1 VRRMRLDALFNP
13 RSIAIIGASRTPGK
27 VGHVLTRNVLESGYP
42 GDIIPINPNAEEI
55 LGLKAYPSVLDVPGE
70 IDLAVVSIP
79 AEHVLGVA
87 DECGRKGVKALVVIT
102 AGFKETGHEGAV
114 LERQLA
120 EVGEKY
126 GMRIQGPN
134 CLGLINTSIPLNLSF
149 AAAMPRRGR
158 IGFISQSGAL
168 GTAVLDWVIQ
178 EGIGFHSFV
187 SLGNKADLDEVDFI
201 EAMGGDDGIGVILL
215 YLESIEKGR
224 RFLETSAEVVKRKPI
239 IVLKGGTST
248 AGARAAGSHT
258 GALVGSF
265 VAYKTAFEK
274 TGIVMAESVEELFN
288 YAIAFT
294 EQPLPK
300 GEGLAI
306 VTNAG
311 GPGILA
317 TDLSERL
324 GIRLTNLSSDIRSRL
339 MEKLPPA
346 AATGNPVD
354 VLGDAMADRYR
365 YAVEEVLK
373 DDRVNAVVVIL
384 TPQAMTE
391 SLETAKAI
399 VDIHGR
405 VVGKPIITVFM
416 GGEMVRQASDYLR
429 DNGIPCYDFP
439 EKAVKTV
446 SAMYEYARFMKEPE
460 HPPARFKDVNP
471 DRVREILDAARKD
484 GRVVLLS
491 NESAE
496 VVEAYG
502 IRSTNNRLARSAD
515 EAVKFAGELGYPV
528 VLKIVSPD
536 ILHKT
541 DIGGVALNLRS
552 GDEVRSAYQG
562 VLTSVGRFMPEARI
576 YGVTVYHMVPQG
588 RETIIG
594 MSQDIQFGP
603 LVMFGLG
610 GIYVN
615 FLKDVSFRLAPL
627 SDHEA
632 QRMMEE
638 TRAYTLLKG
647 IRGEPPSDIE
657 SLKNTILRVGQL
669 VWDFPEIVE
678 MDINPVI
685 VYEWG
690 EGCIALD
697 VKITLTKD

>member
-1 VRRMRLDALFNP
+1 MRLDALFNP
-13 RSIAIIGASRTPGK
+13 RSVAIIGASRTPGK

-79 AEHVLGVA
+79 ADYVLGVA

-201 EAMGGDDGIGVILL
+201 EAMGEDDGTGVILL
-215 YLESIEKGR
+215 YLESIEEGR
-224 RFLETSAEVVKRKPI
+224 RFLEVSAEVVKRKPI

-405 VVGKPIITVFM
+405 VAGKPIVTVFM

-439 EKAVKTV
+439 EKAVKT
-446 SAMYEYARFMKEPE
+446 SSP
-460 HPPARFKDVNP
+460 
-471 DRVREILDAARKD
+471 
-484 GRVVLLS
+484 
-491 NESAE
+491 
-496 VVEAYG
+496 AYG
-502 IRSTNNRLARSAD
+502 
-515 EAVKFAGELGYPV
+515 
-528 VLKIVSPD
+528 
-536 ILHKT
+536 
-541 DIGGVALNLRS
+541 
-552 GDEVRSAYQG
+552 
-562 VLTSVGRFMPEARI
+562 
-576 YGVTVYHMVPQG
+576 
-588 RETIIG
+588 
-594 MSQDIQFGP
+594 
-603 LVMFGLG
+603 
-610 GIYVN
+610 
-615 FLKDVSFRLAPL
+615 
-627 SDHEA
+627 
-632 QRMMEE
+632 
-638 TRAYTLLKG
+638 
-647 IRGEPPSDIE
+647 
-657 SLKNTILRVGQL
+657 
-669 VWDFPEIVE
+669 
-678 MDINPVI
+678 
-685 VYEWG
+685 
-690 EGCIALD
+690 
-697 VKITLTKD
+697 

>member
-1 VRRMRLDALFNP
+1 MRLDALFNP
-13 RSIAIIGASRTPGK
+13 RSVAIIGASRTPGK

-79 AEHVLGVA
+79 ADYVLRVA

-102 AGFKETGHEGAV
+102 AGFKETGHEGAA
-114 LERQLA
+114 LERQLV

-149 AAAMPRRGR
+149 AAAMPRKGR

-201 EAMGGDDGIGVILL
+201 EAMGEDDGVGVILL
-215 YLESIEKGR
+215 YLESIEEGR
-224 RFLETSAEVVKRKPI
+224 RFLEASAEVVKRKPI

-274 TGIVMAESVEELFN
+274 AGIVMAESVEELFN

-324 GIRLTNLSSDIRSRL
+324 GIRLASLSSEIRGRL
-339 MEKLPPA
+339 KEKLPPA

-373 DDRVNAVVVIL
+373 DDRVNTVVVIL

-391 SLETAKAI
+391 SLETAKGI

-446 SAMYEYARFMKEPE
+446 SAMYEYARFMKQPE
-460 HPPARFKDVNP
+460 YPPVRFKDVNP
-471 DRVREILDAARKD
+471 KKVRDILDASRKD
-484 GRVVLLS
+484 GRVALLS

-502 IRSTNNRLARSAD
+502 IRSTNNRLARSAE
-515 EAVKFAGELGYPV
+515 EAAKYAGELGYPV

-541 DIGGVALNLRS
+541 DIGGVAMNLRS
-552 GDEVRSAYQG
+552 EDEVRSSYQG

-576 YGVTVYHMVPQG
+576 YGVMVYHMVPRG

-594 MSQDIQFGP
+594 MSQDVQFGP

-632 QRMMEE
+632 QGMMEE

>member
-1 VRRMRLDALFNP
+1 MRLDALFNP
-13 RSIAIIGASRTPGK
+13 KSVAIIGASRTPGK

-79 AEHVLGVA
+79 ADYVLGVA

-201 EAMGGDDGIGVILL
+201 EAMGADDGIGVILL

-265 VAYKTAFEK
+265 IAYKTAFEK

-288 YAIAFT
+288 YAIPFT

-324 GIRLTNLSSDIRSRL
+324 GIRLTNLSSEIRSRL

-391 SLETAKAI
+391 SLETAKGI

-439 EKAVKTV
+439 EKAIKTL
-446 SAMYEYARFMKEPE
+446 SAMYEYARYMREPN
-460 HPPARFKDVNP
+460 HRTVTFKDVDP
-471 DRVREILDAARKD
+471 ERVQANVDSVTCD
-484 GRVVLLS
+484 NRVVLLA
-491 NESAE
+491 NEASE
-496 VVEAYG
+496 VMEAYG
-502 IRSTNNRLARSAD
+502 IKTTSNRLVQTAEDAIKVAED
-515 EAVKFAGELGYPV
+515 LGYPV
-528 VLKIVSPD
+528 VLKIVSPE

-541 DIGGVALNLRS
+541 DIGGVALNLS
-552 GDEVRSAYQG
+552 SPEEVTKAFE
-562 VLTSVGRFMPEARI
+562 TIMNSVGRLMSEARI
-576 YGVTVYHMVPQG
+576 YGISVSRMVPSG
-588 RETIIG
+588 REMIVG
-594 MSQDIQFGP
+594 MSRDVQFGP
-603 LVMFGLG
+603 LIMFGLG

-627 SDHEA
+627 SEHEVET
-632 QRMMEE
+632 MMEE
-638 TRAYTLLKG
+638 TKAYTLLKG

-657 SLKNTILRVGQL
+657 ALRNTILRVGQL
-669 VWDFPEIVE
+669 VWDFPQIVE
-678 MDINPVI
+678 MDLNPI
-685 VYEWG
+685 FVYGEG

-697 VKITLTKD
+697 VKITLTK

>member
-1 VRRMRLDALFNP
+1 MRLDALFNP
-13 RSIAIIGASRTPGK
+13 RSVAIIGASRTPGK
-27 VGHVLTRNVLESGYP
+27 VGHVFTRNVLESGYP

-79 AEHVLGVA
+79 ADYVLRVA

-102 AGFKETGHEGAV
+102 AGFKETGHEGAA
-114 LERQLA
+114 LERQLV

-149 AAAMPRRGR
+149 AAAMPRKGR

-201 EAMGGDDGIGVILL
+201 EAMGEDDGVGVILL
-215 YLESIEKGR
+215 YLESIEEGR
-224 RFLETSAEVVKRKPI
+224 RFLEASAEVVKRKPI
-239 IVLKGGTST
+239 IVLKGGTSM

-274 TGIVMAESVEELFN
+274 AGIVMAESVEELFN

-324 GIRLTNLSSDIRSRL
+324 GIRLASLSSEIRGRL

-373 DDRVNAVVVIL
+373 DDRVNTVVVIL

-391 SLETAKAI
+391 SLETAKGI

-446 SAMYEYARFMKEPE
+446 SAMYEYARFMKQPE
-460 HPPARFKDVNP
+460 YPPVRFKDVNP
-471 DRVREILDAARKD
+471 KKVRDILDASRKD
-484 GRVVLLS
+484 GRVALLS

-502 IRSTNNRLARSAD
+502 IRSTNNRLARSAE
-515 EAVKFAGELGYPV
+515 EAAKYAGELGYPV

-541 DIGGVALNLRS
+541 DIGGVAMNLRS
-552 GDEVRSAYQG
+552 EDEVRSSYQG

-576 YGVTVYHMVPQG
+576 YGVMVYHMVPRG

-594 MSQDIQFGP
+594 MSQDVQFGP

-632 QRMMEE
+632 QGMMEE

>member
-1 VRRMRLDALFNP
+1 MRLDAFFNP
-13 RSIAIIGASRTPGK
+13 KSVAIIGASRTPGK
-27 VGHVLTRNVLESGYP
+27 VGHVLTKNMIESGYL
-42 GDIIPINPNAEEI
+42 GEIIPVNPNAEEI

-70 IDLAVVSIP
+70 VDLAVISIP
-79 AEHVLGVA
+79 AAYVLQVA
-87 DECGRKGVKALVVIT
+87 EECGRKGVKALVVVT
-102 AGFKETGHEGAV
+102 AGFKETSREGAV
-114 LERQLA
+114 LERKLV
-120 EVGEKY
+120 EIGEKH

-134 CLGLINTSIPLNLSF
+134 CLGIIDTSTPLNLSF
-149 AAAMPRRGR
+149 AASMPKKGR

-178 EGIGFHSFV
+178 EDIGFHSFV

-201 EAMGGDDGIGVILL
+201 EAMEEDDGIGVILL

-224 RFLETSAEVVKRKPI
+224 RFLESAEEVVKKKPI
-239 IVLKGGTST
+239 VVLKGGTST

-265 VAYKTAFEK
+265 IAYKTAFEK

-300 GEGLAI
+300 GEGLVI

-317 TDLSERL
+317 TDLSEKL
-324 GIRLTNLSSDIRSRL
+324 GIRLTNLSVDVRNRL

-354 VLGDAMADRYR
+354 VLGDAMADRYLF
-365 YAVEEVLK
+365 AIEEVLK
-373 DDRVNAVVVIL
+373 DDRVNAVVVVL

-391 SLETAKAI
+391 SMETARGI
-399 VDIHGR
+399 VEIHGR
-405 VVGKPIITVFM
+405 IRGKPVIAVFM
-416 GGEMVRQASDYLR
+416 GGELVKKATDYLR
-429 DNGIPCYDFP
+429 DNGVPCFDFP
-439 EKAVKTV
+439 EKAIKTV
-446 SAMYEYARFMKEPE
+446 SALYEYARFMKEPE
-460 HPPARFKDVNP
+460 HPPARFKDVNQG
-471 DRVREILDAARKD
+471 RVREILDAARKD
-484 GRVVLLS
+484 NRVVLLS
-491 NESAE
+491 NEAAE

-502 IRSTNNRLARSAD
+502 IRSTNNRLAKSED
-515 EAVKFAGELGYPV
+515 EAVEYAEELGYPV

-552 GDEVRSAYQG
+552 EGEVRSAYHG
-562 VLTSVGRFMPEARI
+562 ILTSVGRFMPEARI
-576 YGVTVYHMVPQG
+576 YSVMVYHMVPRG
-588 RETIIG
+588 RELIIG
-594 MSQDIQFGP
+594 MSQDVQFGP

-615 FLKDVSFRLAPL
+615 FLEDVSFRLAPL
-627 SDHEA
+627 SEHEA
-632 QRMMEE
+632 QQMMEK
-638 TRAYTLLKG
+638 TKAFTLLKG
-647 IRGEPPSDIE
+647 IRGEPPSDVE
-657 SLKNTILRVGQL
+657 ALKNTLLRVGQL
-669 VWDFPEIVE
+669 VWDFPQIVE
-678 MDINPVI
+678 MDINPVV
-685 VYEWG
+685 VYGEG

>member
-1 VRRMRLDALFNP
+1 MRLDALFNP
-13 RSIAIIGASRTPGK
+13 RSVAIIGASRTPGK

-79 AEHVLGVA
+79 ADYVLRVA

-102 AGFKETGHEGAV
+102 AGFKETGHEGAA
-114 LERQLA
+114 LERQLV

-149 AAAMPRRGR
+149 AAAMPRKGR

-201 EAMGGDDGIGVILL
+201 EAMGEDDGVGVILL
-215 YLESIEKGR
+215 YLESIEEGR
-224 RFLETSAEVVKRKPI
+224 RFLEASAEVVKRKPI

-274 TGIVMAESVEELFN
+274 AGIVMAESVEELFN

-324 GIRLTNLSSDIRSRL
+324 GIRLASLSSEIRGRL
-339 MEKLPPA
+339 KEKLPPA

-373 DDRVNAVVVIL
+373 DDRVNTVVVIL

-391 SLETAKAI
+391 SLETAKGI

-446 SAMYEYARFMKEPE
+446 SAMYEYARFMKQPE
-460 HPPARFKDVNP
+460 YPPVRFKDVNP
-471 DRVREILDAARKD
+471 KKVREILDASRKD
-484 GRVVLLS
+484 GRVALLS

-502 IRSTNNRLARSAD
+502 IRSTNNRLARSAE
-515 EAVKFAGELGYPV
+515 EAAKYAGELGYPV

-541 DIGGVALNLRS
+541 DIGGVAMNLRS
-552 GDEVRSAYQG
+552 EDEVRSSYQG

-576 YGVTVYHMVPQG
+576 YGVMVYHMVPRG

-594 MSQDIQFGP
+594 MSQDVQFGP

-632 QRMMEE
+632 QGMMEE

>member
-1 VRRMRLDALFNP
+1 MRLDALFNP
-13 RSIAIIGASRTPGK
+13 RSVAIIGASRTPGK
-27 VGHVLTRNVLESGYP
+27 VGHVLTRNVIESGYP

-70 IDLAVVSIP
+70 IDLAVVAIP

-87 DECGRKGVKALVVIT
+87 DECGRKGVRVLVVIT
-102 AGFKETGHEGAV
+102 AGFKETGHEGAA
-114 LERQLA
+114 LERQLV

-149 AAAMPRRGR
+149 AAAMPRKGR

-178 EGIGFHSFV
+178 EGIGFHSFL

-201 EAMGGDDGIGVILL
+201 EAMGADDGIGVILL
-215 YLESIEKGR
+215 YLESIEEGR

-265 VAYKTAFEK
+265 IAYKTAFEK
-274 TGIVMAESVEELFN
+274 AGIVMAESVEELFN

-324 GIRLTNLSSDIRSRL
+324 GIRLANFSSEIRGRL

-391 SLETAKAI
+391 SLETAKGI
-399 VDIHGR
+399 VGIHGR

-429 DNGIPCYDFP
+429 DNEIPCYDFP

-460 HPPARFKDVNP
+460 HPPVRFKDVNP
-471 DRVREILDAARKD
+471 KKVREILDASRKD
-484 GRVVLLS
+484 DRVVLLS

-502 IRSTNNRLARSAD
+502 IRSTNNRLARSAE
-515 EAVKFAGELGYPV
+515 EAVKHAGELGYPV

-541 DIGGVALNLRS
+541 DIGGVAMNLRS
-552 GDEVRSAYQG
+552 EDEVRSAYHG
-562 VLTSVGRFMPEARI
+562 VLTSIGRFMPEARI
-576 YGVTVYHMVPQG
+576 YGVMVYHMVPRG

-594 MSQDIQFGP
+594 MSQDVQFGP

-627 SDHEA
+627 SEHEA